1 MLNMSKY
8 EEVVALLAATDDA
21 HYRLDE
27 TEIYTSYNQ
36 EWSHLTNSY
45 GPLVQIFSARLRVG
59 ECELKYDSGID
70 EMPYVEVCK
79 SSINYRTT
87 NSEILRKC
95 EAKIQ
100 DYLDDVAGKL
110 KYHMPK

>member
-8 EEVVALLAATDDA
+8 EEVVALLATTDDA

-27 TEIYTSYNQ
+27 NTTYTSYNQ
-36 EWSHLTNSY
+36 DWSHITNSY
-45 GPLVQIFSARLRVG
+45 GPLTFSARLKVG
-59 ECELKYDSGID
+59 ECELKYESVID
-70 EMPYVEVCK
+70 EMPSVEVCK
-79 SSINYRTT
+79 NSINYRTT

-100 DYLDDVAGKL
+100 VYLDDVAGKL